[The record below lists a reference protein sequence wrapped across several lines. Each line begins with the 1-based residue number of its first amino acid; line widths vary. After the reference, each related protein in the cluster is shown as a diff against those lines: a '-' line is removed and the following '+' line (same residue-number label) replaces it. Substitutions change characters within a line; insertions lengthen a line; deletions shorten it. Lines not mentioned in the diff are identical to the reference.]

1 MRLHSPKF
9 SVITSFKTCC
19 NLQLLDSF
27 CNTSVC
33 TGPLYCTCISDS
45 TCRWNKIITNQ
56 SSLISRVTDADGLFA
71 DTADAD
77 IRPVANSPD
86 DPIVAAVVLRAPN
99 RAYVSAPLLRAS
111 KCRHPAATFPLARRQ
126 RVAGAEDVQPA
137 VRSRAS
143 APRAGRSGAG
153 HQGRQELPLFL
164 GLGRNSPWV

>member
-1 MRLHSPKF
+1 
-9 SVITSFKTCC
+9 VITSLRRVVIYNFWILFATPQFVPALFTVPVSQIPPAGGIK
-19 NLQLLDSF
+19 
-27 CNTSVC
+27 
-33 TGPLYCTCISDS
+33 
-45 TCRWNKIITNQ
+45 
-56 SSLISRVTDADGLFA
+56 SSPINHPSSAVLDADGLFA